1 MKTFRRQPSSL
12 PVIYICNSLTRVNII
27 TRLFNCK
34 MLRIFSKILDH
45 TRLPKITPLGN
56 STRFDYRFFSH
67 NLHKRKCSNQRG
79 NGAKNRIKRFDIHM
93 NRGSTQLPTERHT
106 TKNQMMVVFD
116 VSNFASVDQYHKEKS
131 VAEVA
136 EIGVQ
141 V

>member
-56 STRFDYRFFSH
+56 RFDYRFFSH

-106 TKNQMMVVFD
+106 TKNQISCRLIGDHIRPNGCIILYVSVVM
-116 VSNFASVDQYHKEKS
+116 
-131 VAEVA
+131 
-136 EIGVQ
+136 IGGLSAHST
-141 V
+141 